1 MEGGWDIDNKLTLPP
16 TVRRILSQLKC
27 WPKYFKNVSFYS
39 EPFNSRCWFLSLSIF
54 LSLDFLWTWPGNFQE
69 TLRES
74 GGVVNVFHCH
84 MKQNMNVTPQCITLI
99 SNNER
104 DERVVSVY
112 VCLSVCVFVFL
123 SVCVFVC
130 LSVCVYVCLSVC
142 VFVCVWFHFNLDKM
156 QRPKILFPSQFFFV
170 ESTFC
175 KINICF
181 QIFTKFHTGR
191 FVCYSDPL
199 KVYNPVFLSFIG
211 KNTHLFL

>member
-54 LSLDFLWTWPGNFQE
+54 LPLDFLWTWPANFQE

-99 SNNER
+99 SNNEI
-104 DERVVSVY
+104 DERVVSMCLCVCLY
-112 VCLSVCVFVFL
+112 VCLCVCGFTSTWTKCNDQRFCSHPNFFL
-123 SVCVFVC
+123 
-130 LSVCVYVCLSVC
+130 LS
-142 VFVCVWFHFNLDKM
+142 
-156 QRPKILFPSQFFFV
+156 PLFA
-170 ESTFC
+170 
-175 KINICF
+175 K
-181 QIFTKFHTGR
+181 
-191 FVCYSDPL
+191 
-199 KVYNPVFLSFIG
+199 
-211 KNTHLFL
+211 

>member
-99 SNNER
+99 SNNEI

-112 VCLSVCVFVFL
+112 VCLSVCVFV
-123 SVCVFVC
+123 
-130 LSVCVYVCLSVC
+130 
-142 VFVCVWFHFNLDKM
+142 CVWFHFSLDKM

-199 KVYNPVFLSFIG
+199 KVYNPVFLTFIG

>member
-39 EPFNSRCWFLSLSIF
+39 EPFNSRVAADFCLCQYFCLLTSCERGQAIF
-54 LSLDFLWTWPGNFQE
+54 KKLYG
-69 TLRES
+69 RAS

-99 SNNER
+99 SNNEI

-112 VCLSVCVFVFL
+112 VCLSVCVFV
-123 SVCVFVC
+123 
-130 LSVCVYVCLSVC
+130 
-142 VFVCVWFHFNLDKM
+142 CVWFHFSLDKM

-199 KVYNPVFLSFIG
+199 KVYNPVFLTFIG

>member
-1 MEGGWDIDNKLTLPP
+1 MSVFIPSPLTVAADFCLCQYFCLLTSCEPGQAIFKKLYG
-16 TVRRILSQLKC
+16 RAS
-27 WPKYFKNVSFYS
+27 
-39 EPFNSRCWFLSLSIF
+39 
-54 LSLDFLWTWPGNFQE
+54 
-69 TLRES
+69 
-74 GGVVNVFHCH
+74 GVVNVFHCH

-99 SNNER
+99 SNNEI
-104 DERVVSVY
+104 DERVVS
-112 VCLSVCVFVFL
+112 
-123 SVCVFVC
+123 
-130 LSVCVYVCLSVC
+130 VYVCLSVC

-199 KVYNPVFLSFIG
+199 KVYNPVFLTFIG